1 MAIKDVR
8 MKSPAGDILYPKTK
22 FSNIL
27 YRLGERSK
35 HQMEETQ
42 ISGETCYQVSWSL
55 DTQQATGTYVSF
67 SVIYTGDSAG
77 TTNIYSFGVVCI
89 DYLFV
94 SENVNTMTLL
104 CGDYQLKIKID
115 AHGQLEASLYA
126 PEELSSLNKMELETV
141 EYILEH
147 T

>member
-1 MAIKDVR
+1 MGTKDVR
-8 MKSPAGDILYPKTK
+8 MKSPTGDILYPKTK

-27 YRLGERSK
+27 YRLGERTK

-42 ISGETCYQVSWSL
+42 ISGKTCYQALWSL
-55 DTQQATGTYVSF
+55 EAQQTTSVYVSF
-67 SVIYTGDSAG
+67 TVIYTGIDAG
-77 TTNIYSFGVVCI
+77 TDSIYSFGVVCI

-104 CGDYQLKIKID
+104 CGDYELKIKID
-115 AHGQLEASLYA
+115 AHGQLEANFYA
-126 PEELSSLNKMELETV
+126 PEELSSLKTIELETV

-147 T
+147 P